1 MWISCRDEWGLRS
14 LSWAA
19 GCRNPHCS
27 WMNAKLCFIPSSG
40 MMLHTAF
47 LDILTSL
54 CGEWSSC
61 GWVQRTAACCGCIVV
76 GSQAAPCPACVAL
89 WDAAHVCRQV
99 TEEKKERKIQLIFLY
114 FFSLFFLFSFRF
126 NAQTGNLCS
135 SSSNMLMQAFIAI
148 DFSKTECMLTILMDP
163 GQEKA
168 CLVTLDK
175 AYQN

>member
-1 MWISCRDEWGLRS
+1 M
-14 LSWAA
+14 
-19 GCRNPHCS
+19 
-27 WMNAKLCFIPSSG
+27 
-40 MMLHTAF
+40 
-47 LDILTSL
+47 
-54 CGEWSSC
+54 
-61 GWVQRTAACCGCIVV
+61 
-76 GSQAAPCPACVAL
+76 
-89 WDAAHVCRQV
+89 